1 MEQAAGPSLSNDLS
15 VAWSL
20 VSRLLVWTIHT
31 ALHLVRGPQCCT
43 RASTLTQPWHE
54 QLTQTLAFA
63 TITLPTSVF
72 NLVHYSV
79 SLSFHLTFLKLLAFF
94 LFVTTVASYVWKVRY
109 LNRYT
114 ELRDLPGGN
123 RIKGDEGFDLCA
135 SSLLSR
141 VIEYA
146 H

>member
-1 MEQAAGPSLSNDLS
+1 MVPRLSLARLDDPHRPPPRTWALELHETEHANLS
-15 VAWSL
+15 HA
-20 VSRLLVWTIHT
+20 HK
-31 ALHLVRGPQCCT
+31 
-43 RASTLTQPWHE
+43 